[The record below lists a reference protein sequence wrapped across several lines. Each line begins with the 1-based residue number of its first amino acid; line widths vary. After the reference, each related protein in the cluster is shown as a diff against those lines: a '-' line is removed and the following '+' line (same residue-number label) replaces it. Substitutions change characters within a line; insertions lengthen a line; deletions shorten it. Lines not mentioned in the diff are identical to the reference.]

1 MDADFRTDDEKHALQ
16 GCFHNGWLHADNLGV
31 INLPDDVGYFFPS
44 SLHRWYVEWKLLDSL
59 PPTQFQANSLLDF
72 VIDVFHLFSPRLLSA
87 ERRIGPSCIQRL
99 PEAQY
104 QDELYRCC
112 HTLSEGS
119 VVTFPEFGTAKGRVD
134 FYIPAKGW
142 GIELLRDGDQFGR
155 HCGRF
160 SKTGSYGS
168 TLPLSEYIIV
178 DCRTTHPTK
187 EHPCKWTHFL
197 VIAPLI
203 QLCILLRYV
212 KIISCCFRGQLP
224 ECMYSG

>member
-16 GCFHNGWLHADNLGV
+16 RCFHEGWLHADHLGV

-44 SLHRWYVEWKLLDSL
+44 PLHRWYVEWKLSDSL

-87 ERRIGPSCIQRL
+87 ERSIGPGCIQRL

-112 HTLSEGS
+112 HTLSKGS
-119 VVTFPEFGTAKGRVD
+119 LVTFPEFGTAKGPVD
-134 FYIPAKGW
+134 FYIPAKSW
-142 GIELLRDGDQFGR
+142 GIELLRDGNQFES

-160 SKTGSYGS
+160 SKTGSYGT
-168 TLPLSEYIIV
+168 TLSLSEYIIV
-178 DCRTTHPTK
+178 DCRTTCPMK
-187 EHPCKWTHFL
+187 EHPCKWTRSL

-203 QLCILLRYV
+203 
-212 KIISCCFRGQLP
+212 
-224 ECMYSG
+224 